1 MRPSA
6 ASLGAEQTALN
17 VARRRIVTTPA
28 STPRPTKQLLHL
40 VFGGELKNLTD
51 VEFKDLDRLDI
62 IGIYPSYAEAY
73 KAWKAAAQR
82 TVDDA
87 HMRYFIVHIHRLLDP
102 TLA

>member
-1 MRPSA
+1 M
-6 ASLGAEQTALN
+6 
-17 VARRRIVTTPA
+17 TTPA
-28 STPRPTKQLLHL
+28 STPRPTQQLLHL
-40 VFGGELKNLTD
+40 VFGGELKDLTG

-87 HMRYFIVHIHRLLDP
+87 HTRYFIVHIHRLLDP